1 MSHSLDN
8 SNQVVNPKP
17 INLSHEGHSKQV
29 RLQVC
34 HSTRKKSTFPLGKW
48 KDLLRLGDLQA

>member
-17 INLSHEGHSKQV
+17 INLSYEGHSKQV

-34 HSTRKKSTFPLGKW
+34 YSRLKTAHSPGEMEGFS
-48 KDLLRLGDLQA
+48 QAR